1 MPLGS
6 SPPEPDGVPVN
17 LPAARPDAATPASSY
32 KYESRASAPT
42 LAPPPPVP
50 GPPPVPAPLLAP
62 APVPDTRP
70 HNVLAWVSLGL
81 AVASVV
87 LGLFSS
93 VPAIVCGHI
102 ARRQLRRTGEQ
113 GGPAALWGL
122 ILGYALSAIYLIG
135 IIGYLL
141 FLGFIIAVG
150 TVANG

>member
-1 MPLGS
+1 M
-6 SPPEPDGVPVN
+6 N
-17 LPAARPDAATPASSY
+17 LPAARPDAATPASIY
-32 KYESRASAPT
+32 GYESSSSAPT

-50 GPPPVPAPLLAP
+50 GPPPVPAPLPLLAS
-62 APVPDTRP
+62 APLPDTRP

-122 ILGYALSAIYLIG
+122 ILGYGLSAIYLVG